1 MVDSRDNEPQSAAAE
16 SLPEQVMAQLT
27 EIAALL
33 SLTAEQYQQQVKLT
47 RQTAHAEMALSR
59 RSLIIAAALL
69 VALGAGVVM
78 LWGTLLVFI
87 SYLLLQAT
95 TSVPLTAALMF
106 LVQVAALYWCWRNV
120 RYLLKQ
126 VSFSQTLT
134 QIKGI
139 FKFRPDPAGGN
150 NDHRSAD

>member
-1 MVDSRDNEPQSAAAE
+1 MV
-16 SLPEQVMAQLT
+16 VAQLT

-33 SLTAEQYQQQVKLT
+33 SLTAKQYQQQAELT
-47 RQTAHAEMALSR
+47 RQTAHAELALSR
-59 RSLIIAAALL
+59 RSLILAMALL

-78 LWGTLLVFI
+78 LWGSVLVFV

-95 TSVPLTAALMF
+95 ASVALTAALMF
-106 LVQVAALYWCWRNV
+106 LVQLAALYWCWRNV

-126 VSFSQTLT
+126 VGFSHTMA

-139 FKFRPDPAGGN
+139 FRFSPDPAGGN
-150 NDHRSAD
+150 SDH